1 MLKTDPALF
10 LRCYSFALLRLV
22 LGGSMKATRILLIES
37 ARNSS
42 ESFAASL
49 QAKYQV
55 EIAHTGKQAMEMAR
69 EDAPDVIVL
78 DAASLRTSG
87 NRISFSL
94 RASFERIPLIH
105 IRAAD
110 AAGNSAADVLL
121 VHPFTARKLTNRIDR
136 FTAPVQGAH
145 LAVGPFTLNTE
156 SQTLTTP
163 WSEKRLTPKLT
174 ELMELFM
181 GNLNN
186 TLERK
191 HIMQAVWKTDYMG
204 DTRTLDVHI
213 RWLRKALE
221 PNPRKPQYITTVR
234 GVGYRFVVP
243 GGGDEMARPV

>member
-1 MLKTDPALF
+1 
-10 LRCYSFALLRLV
+10 
-22 LGGSMKATRILLIES
+22 
-37 ARNSS
+37 
-42 ESFAASL
+42 
-49 QAKYQV
+49 
-55 EIAHTGKQAMEMAR
+55 MAR
-69 EDAPDVIVL
+69 KELPTVIVL

-94 RASFERIPLIH
+94 RAALEQMPIIH
-105 IRAAD
+105 IRAAE
-110 AAGNSAADVLL
+110 ATGNSAADVLL
-121 VHPFTARKLTNRIDR
+121 VPPFTARKLTNRIDR
-136 FTAPVQGAH
+136 LTVPVEGAH
-145 LAVGPFTLNTE
+145 LQVGPFSLNAQ

-163 WSEKRLTPKLT
+163 WTEKKLTPKLV

-191 HIMQAVWKTDYMG
+191 YIMQQVWKTDYMG

-213 RWLRKALE
+213 RWLRKAVE

-243 GGGDEMARPV
+243 AGADEAAKPI